1 MSGIEDGL
9 ILMDKMGKL
18 DSVCKLILSKKQV
31 LARILRLALKE
42 YSSYTDEEIITNFIK
57 GEPNVADIP
66 VHRDDVTVIN
76 TEDKSA
82 TEGTAFYDVLF
93 NAVIPGTNDTAEFI
107 INIEAQNKYHT
118 KYPLL
123 RRTMYYC
130 SRLISAQKDKD
141 FSKDNYQDI
150 KKVFSIWICFTP
162 NEKNKNTI
170 SRYKITKEDVFGY
183 PQFPESDYDIL
194 EGIMICLG
202 DDENRQNELLGFLE
216 VFFSSNKK
224 SNEKKQILKNNYG
237 IDFGDNETEVFGVC
251 NYSEYVLEK
260 GIERGIVLGIEQGIE
275 KGIEQGI
282 EKGIEQGI
290 EQGIEKGT
298 FNTLVSLVKEGLLTL
313 EQACEKLGMS
323 ASEFQNKAG
332 L

>member
-1 MSGIEDGL
+1 MSSVEDGL
-9 ILMDKMGKL
+9 ILMDEMGKL
-18 DSVCKLILSKKQV
+18 DSVCKLLLSKKQV

-42 YSSYTDEEIITNFIK
+42 YSTYTDEEIITNFIK
-57 GEPNVADIP
+57 GEPSVADIP
-66 VHRDDVTVIN
+66 VHRDDVTQLN
-76 TEDKSA
+76 TEDKTA

-141 FSKDNYQDI
+141 FTKDNYQDI

-170 SRYKITKEDVFGY
+170 SRYKITKEDVFGK
-183 PQFPESDYDIL
+183 PEFHESDYDIM

-202 DDENRQNELLGFLE
+202 DDENKQNELLGFLE
-216 VFFSSNKK
+216 VFFTSKK
-224 SNEKKQILKNNYG
+224 KTNEKKQILKDNYG
-237 IDFGDNETEVFGVC
+237 MDFGDDETEVFGVC
-251 NYSEYVLEK
+251 NYSEYVLEQ
-260 GIERGIVLGIEQGIE
+260 GIEQGI
-275 KGIEQGI
+275 K
-282 EKGIEQGI
+282 QGI
-290 EQGIEKGT
+290 EQGIEKGA
-298 FNTLVSLVKEGLLTL
+298 FNTLTELVKEGLLTL
-313 EQACEKLGMS
+313 AQAAQKAGMS
-323 ASEFQNKAG
+323 VAEFQSKAQ